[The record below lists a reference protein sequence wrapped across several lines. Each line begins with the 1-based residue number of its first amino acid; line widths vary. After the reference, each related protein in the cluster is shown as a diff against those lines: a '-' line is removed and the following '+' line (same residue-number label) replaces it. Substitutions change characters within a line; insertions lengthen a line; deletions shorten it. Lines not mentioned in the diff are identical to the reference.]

1 MRLDSTALFR
11 MTFIASTFPTTSV
24 AMGCATP
31 TTCATSNMWR
41 RTLAKP
47 GEICQKVVDGAFA
60 KRTTFGQSSWLC
72 GLFLGL
78 LALLDS
84 IREDDS
90 LDYLVK
96 ELVTLEATPMFLRA
110 HQ

>member
-1 MRLDSTALFR
+1 MGAPGGNLVLFER
-11 MTFIASTFPTTSV
+11 PDWISMAIH
-24 AMGCATP
+24 ATVSFDP
-31 TTCATSNMWR
+31 DYFS
-41 RTLAKP
+41 
-47 GEICQKVVDGAFA
+47 QKVVDGAFA

-96 ELVTLEATPMFLRA
+96 ELVTLQATPMFLRA